1 MLTFIGLGLFDK
13 EDVSEKGLRL
23 IRGADSVFLEGYTSR
38 LMGATKEDLESFYG
52 RPVRVLMRAD
62 VEQHPDEL
70 LDCAARGN
78 TVFLCA
84 GDPMVSTTHADLRI
98 RAAERGIPTT
108 IVHGASIVSAVCGL
122 SGLQNYRFGKSCSVP
137 FPQGNWNPTSSLD
150 VICENLK
157 ERLHTLVYLDIQ
169 DNRYMTVNEAVGLL
183 EGMAEKKGV
192 KIPLY
197 VGIARAGSASPMVRA
212 GPAETVAK
220 TDFGPPLHV
229 LIVPGELHDME
240 RQYLERFAGLC

>member
-98 RAAERGIPTT
+98 RAAESGYPDNNRSRGLDRE
-108 IVHGASIVSAVCGL
+108 CGL
-122 SGLQNYRFGKSCSVP
+122 RPFRAPELPVREVLLGAVP
-137 FPQGNWNPTSSLD
+137 
-150 VICENLK
+150 
-157 ERLHTLVYLDIQ
+157 
-169 DNRYMTVNEAVGLL
+169 A
-183 EGMAEKKGV
+183 
-192 KIPLY
+192 
-197 VGIARAGSASPMVRA
+197 
-212 GPAETVAK
+212 
-220 TDFGPPLHV
+220 
-229 LIVPGELHDME
+229 GELEPDLVA
-240 RQYLERFAGLC
+240 RCDLRKSSKSGSIPSCTSISRTTGT